1 MPLFKTHRIG
11 QEKSADEDRE
21 LVNRLSSGDDFALN
35 EIMQR
40 YKERIYRLA
49 WRYVGNED
57 TALDV
62 VQETFTKL
70 YFNINKY
77 DPAYKFSTWLFQIAV
92 NLCRDHL
99 RKKKN
104 HARNV
109 SYDALSENGSSDWQ
123 QSEENIETSF
133 QSKQQLAHLR
143 QEIERLPDTL
153 KEAFIL
159 FALEDRTQNECA
171 EILNV
176 SAKTV
181 ETRVYRARKILT
193 EKLNKANEQEILS

>member
-1 MPLFKTHRIG
+1 MPLFRTHRTSK
-11 QEKSADEDRE
+11 ENTADEDHA
-21 LVNRLSSGDDFALN
+21 LVQRLRSGDDFALN
-35 EIMQR
+35 EIMQC

-57 TALDV
+57 AALDV
-62 VQETFTKL
+62 TQETFTKL
-70 YFNINKY
+70 YFKIDKY

-99 RKKKN
+99 RKNRN

-109 SYDALSENGSSDWQ
+109 SLDALNETGAGDWQ
-123 QSEENIETSF
+123 WSDENIEASF
-133 QSKQQLAHLR
+133 LSRQQLTLLR
-143 QEIERLPDTL
+143 REIDLLPDTL

-159 FALEDRTQNECA
+159 FAVEERTQAECA

-181 ETRVYRARKILT
+181 ETRVYRARKILG
-193 EKLNKANEQEILS
+193 ERLSSIS

>member
-1 MPLFKTHRIG
+1 MPLFRTHRTSK
-11 QEKSADEDRE
+11 ENTADEDHA
-21 LVNRLSSGDDFALN
+21 LVKRLRSGDDFALN
-35 EIMQR
+35 EIMHR
-40 YKERIYRLA
+40 YKERVYRLA

-57 TALDV
+57 AALDV
-62 VQETFTKL
+62 TQETFTKL
-70 YFNINKY
+70 YFNIDKY

-99 RKKKN
+99 RKNKN
-104 HARNV
+104 HVRNV
-109 SYDALSENGSSDWQ
+109 SFDALSESGSGDWQ
-123 QSEENIETSF
+123 RSDENIEASL

-159 FALEDRTQNECA
+159 FALEERTQNECA
-171 EILNV
+171 EILDV

-181 ETRVYRARKILT
+181 ETRVYRARKILS
-193 EKLNKANEQEILS
+193 EKLHVYSEG

>member
-1 MPLFKTHRIG
+1 MPLFRTHRTLK
-11 QEKSADEDRE
+11 ENTADEDYA
-21 LVNRLSSGDDFALN
+21 LVKRLRSGDDFALN

-40 YKERIYRLA
+40 YKERVCRLA

-57 TALDV
+57 AALDV
-62 VQETFTKL
+62 TQETFTKL
-70 YFNINKY
+70 YFNIDKY
-77 DPAYKFSTWLFQIAV
+77 DPAYKFSTWVFQITV

-99 RKKKN
+99 RKNKN

-109 SYDALSENGSSDWQ
+109 SFDALSEDSSGDWQ
-123 QSEENIETSF
+123 RSDENIEAGLLSRE
-133 QSKQQLAHLR
+133 QLALLR
-143 QEIERLPDTL
+143 REIKLLPETL

-159 FALEDRTQNECA
+159 FAVEERTQAECA

-181 ETRVYRARKILT
+181 ETRVYRARKILS
-193 EKLNKANEQEILS
+193 EKLQLSFEG

>member
-11 QEKSADEDRE
+11 REKAADEDRE
-21 LVNRLSSGDDFALN
+21 VVNRLCSGDDFALN

-40 YKERIYRLA
+40 YKERVCRLA

-57 TALDV
+57 AALDV
-62 VQETFTKL
+62 TQETFTKL
-70 YFNINKY
+70 YFNIDKY
-77 DPAYKFSTWLFQIAV
+77 DPDYKFSTWVFQIAV

-99 RKKKN
+99 RKNKN

-109 SYDALSENGSSDWQ
+109 SYDALSESGSGDWQ
-123 QSEENIETSF
+123 QSEENIEASF

-143 QEIERLPDTL
+143 QEIALLPEKL
-153 KEAFIL
+153 REVFIL
-159 FALEDRTQNECA
+159 FAIEEKTQNECA
-171 EILNV
+171 EILDV

-181 ETRVYRARKILT
+181 ETRVYRARKILS
-193 EKLNKANEQEILS
+193 EKLHFYSEG

>member
-1 MPLFKTHRIG
+1 MPLFRTHKIG
-11 QEKSADEDRE
+11 KKDTADEDRA
-21 LVNRLSSGDDFALN
+21 LVNRLRSGDDFALN

-40 YKERIYRLA
+40 YKERVFLLS

-57 TALDV
+57 SAFDV
-62 VQETFTKL
+62 TQETFTKL
-70 YFNINKY
+70 YFNIDKY
-77 DPAYKFSTWLFQIAV
+77 DPSYKFSTWLFQIAI

-99 RKKKN
+99 RKNKN
-104 HARNV
+104 HAKSISFDV
-109 SYDALSENGSSDWQ
+109 LSESGSGDWQ
-123 QSEENIETSF
+123 RSDENIEAGF
-133 QSKQQLAHLR
+133 QSRQQLTALR
-143 QEIERLPDTL
+143 REVELLPDML

-181 ETRVYRARKILT
+181 ETRVYRARKILA
-193 EKLNKANEQEILS
+193 EKMQFYSEG